1 MSTGKMSKH
10 DMKEDK
16 FVTTMFQGASIAKD
30 NLRGVILIV
39 VVLVAFVA
47 GIVIIKSYTSNRKE
61 TAQKTLG
68 IAQIAYKAG
77 NFVEARDSLLSL
89 TEKYPK
95 SKSAKIG
102 NFLLGHIYFASGSP
116 DSAEIY
122 WKAFLESKFQDPEM
136 IVAAKAGLAGVKADK
151 GDYKTAALEL
161 ESLYNENPDFFDKA
175 DLLYKAAINF
185 KAAGE
190 REKTKELLKKFIDE
204 YPDSPLVVKAKFFL
218 SAAEAV

>member
-116 DSAEIY
+116 D
-122 WKAFLESKFQDPEM
+122 FR
-136 IVAAKAGLAGVKADK
+136 G
-151 GDYKTAALEL
+151 
-161 ESLYNENPDFFDKA
+161 
-175 DLLYKAAINF
+175 DLLEGLPRIQVP
-185 KAAGE
+185 
-190 REKTKELLKKFIDE
+190 RPRD
-204 YPDSPLVVKAKFFL
+204 DSRGKGRPCRCQGRQGRL
-218 SAAEAV
+218 